1 METLLLNLLNGLQ
14 LSMLIFLLA
23 VGLTLIFG
31 LMDIL
36 NLAHGAFYT
45 VGAYGGL
52 VVAQRTGSYWL
63 GLAFA
68 PLVLFGAGFLIN
80 YFILQPLA
88 KRGRSNLDIALF
100 TFGFL
105 FVTMG
110 TVEYVFGVNYAT
122 IDVPTI
128 LKHSVAISG
137 IDYPVYRLFVIVLG
151 LLIALSLWMLLERTV
166 LGAIVR
172 AGVND
177 RRMVVGMG
185 INISLVFAGVFGTG
199 AALAGMAGVVAAP
212 LLSVY
217 SHMGMS
223 ILVVTFIVVVIGG
236 LGNFKGSFFGS
247 LIVGMTDTLTG
258 AYMPGA
264 ELFAI
269 YIVLAAVLIFKPQGL
284 FTRQSRVA

>member
-1 METLLLNLLNGLQ
+1 MEVLLLNLLNGLQ

-31 LMDIL
+31 LMDLL

-45 VGAYGGL
+45 MGAYAGL
-52 VVAQRTGSYWL
+52 VVVQGTGSYWMA
-63 GLAFA
+63 LAFA
-68 PLVLFGAGFLIN
+68 PLALFVVGALIN
-80 YFILQPLA
+80 YFILQPLGNQ
-88 KRGRSNLDIALF
+88 GRSNLDIALF
-100 TFGFL
+100 TFGLL

-110 TVEYVFGVNYAT
+110 VAEYVFGVKYAT
-122 IDVPTI
+122 IAPPEVFRHGVKIFGTEYPT
-128 LKHSVAISG
+128 
-137 IDYPVYRLFVIVLG
+137 YRLFVIGLG
-151 LLIALSLWMLLERTV
+151 LLVATILWLVLDRTV
-166 LGAIVR
+166 VGAIVR

-177 RRMVVGMG
+177 RRMVIGMG
-185 INISLVFAGVFGTG
+185 INISIVFAVVFGVG
-199 AALAGMAGVVAAP
+199 AALAGLAGVVAAP

-223 ILVVTFIVVVIGG
+223 ILIVTFIVVVIGG

-258 AYMPGA
+258 AYVQGA

-269 YIVLAAVLIFKPQGL
+269 YAVLAVVLIYKPQGL
-284 FTRQSRVA
+284 FTRQTRTA